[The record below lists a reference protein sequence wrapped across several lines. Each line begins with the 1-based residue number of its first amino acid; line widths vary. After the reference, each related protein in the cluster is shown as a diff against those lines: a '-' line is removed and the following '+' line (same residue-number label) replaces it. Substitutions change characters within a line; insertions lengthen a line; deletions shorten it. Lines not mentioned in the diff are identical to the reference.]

1 MRIPAMAL
9 LALLCLAPSVAN
21 GATKIDDPVKFVS
34 GLYSK
39 MAAATMKAPYVAP
52 EVIYTPRLAALFDLE
67 KREAGGEVGRID
79 FDFWSNAQDWQL
91 SNVKVTGAPVEGAKD
106 REIVIAKFKNFG
118 KPQEIRFYFEK
129 TKSGWLLDDARSLVG
144 ESWTLSLIL
153 KYGWDGNP

>member
-9 LALLCLAPSVAN
+9 LALLCLAPSIAN

-34 GLYSK
+34 SVYSQ
-39 MAAATMKAPYVAP
+39 MAAATVKSPYRAP
-52 EVIYTPRLAALFDLE
+52 EDIYTPRLAALFDLE
-67 KREAGGEVGRID
+67 TREAGGEVGRID

-91 SNVKVTGAPVEGAKD
+91 SDVKVSSVPVEGAKN

-129 TKSGWLLDDARSLVG
+129 TNSGWLLDDARSLVG
-144 ESWTLSLIL
+144 ETWTLSLIL